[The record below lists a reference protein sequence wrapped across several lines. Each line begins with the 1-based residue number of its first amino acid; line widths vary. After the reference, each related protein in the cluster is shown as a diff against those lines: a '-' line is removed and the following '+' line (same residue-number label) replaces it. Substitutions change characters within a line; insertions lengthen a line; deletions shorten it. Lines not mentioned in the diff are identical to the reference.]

1 MTDSFTA
8 IPSQNEPVIDR
19 YRRFTP
25 AWWPWIKRLLEVV
38 KSNANSIFEINQVV
52 DEIEGKWTVDITE
65 NGRVRGA
72 IKLDAST
79 TTSVFGVL
87 ADKFVIVHPTDDNTT
102 VTAFVVGLVNGTTT
116 VGING
121 NLIVDDTIQARH
133 LAVNTLE
140 AVSANMGTITAGKMQ
155 RSDGRMVVDLD
166 NLTIRITTG

>member
-25 AWWPWIKRLLEVV
+25 VWWPWIKRLLEVV

-52 DEIEGKWTVDITE
+52 DEIEGKWTVDINE

-87 ADKFVIVHPTDDNTT
+87 ADKFEIVHPTDNNTT

-133 LAVNTLE
+133 IAVNTLD
-140 AVSANMGTITAGKMQ
+140 AVSANMGTLTTGKIQ
-155 RSDGRMVVDLD
+155 SPDGKFIIDAT
-166 NLTIRITTG
+166 NKTIRITT